1 MLYLIKIVYNP
12 VYRDNFYNPKER
24 LKGYILNYFLILTLI
39 IKVILWQIFYSAG
52 LFTKIMI

>member
-24 LKGYILNYFLILTLI
+24 LKGYILNCFLILTLI
-39 IKVILWQIFYSAG
+39 IKGDFLADILQRWI
-52 LFTKIMI
+52 IH